1 MDALR
6 EALNS
11 KDKREDLYRKVF
23 LGCMAITRNE
33 EEARDLAQETILKGL
48 ESINQ
53 FDGRHLNAWLSKIA
67 KNTYID
73 KARKKT
79 YTYRDKNTKK
89 QEKIERESLPGDLPE
104 LSQNSHEEG
113 ILIRI
118 ELERCMEKLQEEER
132 EIIALL
138 PVSTN
143 EEMAEQFE
151 ISQINLRVKV
161 SRARS
166 KLAECL
172 EIAA

>member
-1 MDALR
+1 M
-6 EALNS
+6 
-11 KDKREDLYRKVF
+11 
-23 LGCMAITRNE
+23 I
-33 EEARDLAQETILKGL
+33 
-48 ESINQ
+48 
-53 FDGRHLNAWLSKIA
+53 
-67 KNTYID
+67 ID
-73 KARKKT
+73 HK
-79 YTYRDKNTKK
+79 
-89 QEKIERESLPGDLPE
+89 
-104 LSQNSHEEG
+104 
-113 ILIRI
+113 
-118 ELERCMEKLQEEER
+118 KLQEEER